1 MTAIGAL
8 IGLSLS
14 ILLIIRK
21 LSPTYSLIIGA
32 IVGGL
37 LGGLS
42 LNETVTVMTEGV
54 KEITPAVLRILTA
67 GVLSG
72 ILIQTGAT
80 TVISNAIIHKMGEKR
95 VFMALALATM
105 LLCTVGVFIDVA
117 VITVAP
123 VALSIGKRLNL
134 SPSVLL
140 IAMIGGGKCG
150 NIISP
155 NPNTIIAAGNFNADL
170 SAVMFANILPAV
182 IGLFFTVFVIVRLM
196 PQTVKN
202 KKEVIQTVNKEEE
215 RNLPSLRASLI
226 APVVTV
232 VLLALRPIAGI
243 NVDPLIALP
252 VGGLCGAIC
261 MRQWKNILPSIE
273 YGLQKMSV
281 VAILLI
287 GTGTIAGIIKNSS
300 LKDWILTGLDHAPA
314 VVSTGW
320 DHAHISDVLIAPISG
335 ALMSAAT
342 ASTTAGA
349 TLASSS
355 FAETILAIGI
365 SAVWGAAM
373 INSGATVLDHLP
385 HGSFFHATGGVCE
398 LNFKERLKLIPYE
411 SLIGIVLTAGTTILY
426 IISN

>member
-8 IGLSLS
+8 TGLLFS

-21 LSPTYSLIIGA
+21 FSPTYSLIIGA
-32 IVGGL
+32 IMGGL

-42 LNETVTVMTEGV
+42 LNETVAVMTSGV
-54 KEITPAVLRILTA
+54 KEVIPAVLRILTA

-80 TVISNAIIHKMGEKR
+80 TVISGAIINKMGEKR

-105 LLCTVGVFIDVA
+105 LLCAVGVFVDVA

-196 PQTVKN
+196 PHAGM
-202 KKEVIQTVNKEEE
+202 KKSVTIGAEQKEEVS
-215 RNLPSLRASLI
+215 NLPSLKASLI
-226 APVVTV
+226 APVVTIM
-232 VLLALRPIAGI
+232 LLALRPVAGI
-243 NVDPLIALP
+243 NIDPLIALP
-252 VGGLCGAIC
+252 VGGLCGAVC
-261 MRQWKNILPSIE
+261 MRQWKNILPSME
-273 YGLQKMSV
+273 YGLQKMSG
-281 VAILLI
+281 VAILLV
-287 GTGTIAGIIKNSS
+287 GTGTIAGVIKSSS
-300 LKDWILTGLDHAPA
+300 LREWILRGLDY
-314 VVSTGW
+314 
-320 DHAHISDVLIAPISG
+320 AHISDVLVAPISG

-349 TLASSS
+349 TLAASS
-355 FAETILAIGI
+355 FADTILGIGI

-373 INSGATVLDHLP
+373 VNSGATVLDHLP

-398 LNFKERLKLIPYE
+398 LSFKERLKLIPYE
-411 SLIGIVLTAGTTILY
+411 SLIGVVLATGTAVLY
-426 IISN
+426 MISN